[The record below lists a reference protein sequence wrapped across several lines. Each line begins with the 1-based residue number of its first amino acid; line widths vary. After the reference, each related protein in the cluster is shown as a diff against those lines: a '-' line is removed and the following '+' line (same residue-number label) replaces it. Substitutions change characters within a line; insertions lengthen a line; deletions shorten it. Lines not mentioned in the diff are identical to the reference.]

1 MLATRY
7 LQNFREDTAMRTTIK
22 PIALLTVFG
31 VLIAACGLAPAP
43 PPTAPPTATFT
54 PEPTATVTPTLG
66 PREYIEDVYCW
77 LSPVDDGEF
86 NMLRFFGNGTVLDAT
101 VQPFSD
107 CQDAW
112 STIQQHMVLENEQS
126 YGHGQYYLSDDLI
139 QFELAAP
146 HSTTI
151 VGEVKGILEGN
162 RMILSKGGAT
172 QEYIRVVP

>member
-1 MLATRY
+1 
-7 LQNFREDTAMRTTIK
+7 MRITIK
-22 PIALLTVFG
+22 QIALLTVFG

-43 PPTAPPTATFT
+43 PPTVPPTATFT
-54 PEPTATVTPTLG
+54 PEPTATITPTFG
-66 PREYIEDVYCW
+66 PPEYIEAVYCW

-101 VQPFSD
+101 VQPFTD
-107 CQDAW
+107 CDDAW
-112 STIQQHMVLENEQS
+112 ATVKNHMILENEQS
-126 YGHGQYYLSDDLI
+126 HGHGQYQLSEDRI

-151 VGEVKGILEGN
+151 VGEVFGTLEGS
-162 RMILSKGGAT
+162 RMILTKGGAT